1 MSDFRA
7 MFANPRFRRL
17 WFARLISNLG
27 NGMGPTAL
35 SFGVLG
41 IEGATP
47 KDLGLVL
54 TAHAIP
60 LVVMLPI
67 GGVIADRVPR
77 AVVIATTDV
86 ILSVVVVVQGV
97 MLVTGQ
103 ASVGTI
109 AAINVVAGV
118 LNALWWPAFPGLVP
132 AVLGDRDLQR
142 GNALIAIA
150 SNAGLISGSGVA
162 GLLIAAF
169 GAGWA
174 LVIDGLTF
182 LVAGLLVFTFRHV
195 APAQPSGESMMRDLN
210 HGWKTFISFRWL
222 WVVVAAFGI
231 IMAGMR
237 GGFEVGG
244 PVLMKQQFNGATS
257 WALIQMAQAVGFFA
271 GALLAARIRPSRPL
285 VYCLLVSVV
294 IPIDLFALAVPA
306 PFWVLV
312 LCGFGIGVCFE
323 QWGVMW
329 GTAMQTHIPRESLSR
344 ASAFD
349 AMGSLLLGPLGL
361 ALAGPIIAAFGLRT
375 LFIGCGVLVAVMIT
389 LPLFEREV
397 RDLRWMDAV
406 EDDETAPAPA

>member
-1 MSDFRA
+1 MSDFRV
-7 MFANPRFRRL
+7 MFTNPRFRRL

-41 IEGATP
+41 IAGATP
-47 KDLGLVL
+47 KDLGFVL
-54 TAHAIP
+54 TAHALP
-60 LVVMLPI
+60 LVIMLPI

-77 AVVIATTDV
+77 AVVIATTDL
-86 ILSVVVVVQGV
+86 ILSVFVVVQGA
-97 MLVTGQ
+97 MLVTGT
-103 ASVGTI
+103 ATVGTV
-109 AAINVVAGV
+109 AAINVAAGV

-162 GLLIAAF
+162 GILIAAF

-195 APAQPSGESMMRDLN
+195 APAQPSGESMLRDLN
-210 HGWKTFISFRWL
+210 HGWKTFVSFRWL

-244 PVLMKQQFNGATS
+244 PVLMKQQFHGATS
-257 WALIQMAQAVGFFA
+257 WAIIQTAQAIGFLA
-271 GALLAARIRPSRPL
+271 GALLAARIRPARPL

-294 IPIDLFALAVPA
+294 IPIDLFALSIPA
-306 PFWVLV
+306 PFWLLV
-312 LCGFGIGVCFE
+312 VCGFGIGVCFE

-329 GTAMQTHIPRESLSR
+329 GTAMQTHIPREALSR

-361 ALAGPIIAAFGLRT
+361 ALAGPIIAAYGLRT
-375 LFIGCGVLVAVMIT
+375 LFIGCAVLVAVMIL

-397 RDLRWMDAV
+397 RDLRWKDAEPEAAAAV
-406 EDDETAPAPA
+406 